1 MDAISGHFYVNRRVD
16 SETLAMAKNRNKK
29 KLKGSTAMETS
40 SDTAADCPQG
50 FSPRFHVLSME
61 ILDAVLSKPSL
72 GVLNRTIKKARL
84 LKRSKNLR
92 KQKAIE
98 RAISKGEKMEEK
110 ACKMKSKVLR
120 VQSAKSLYE

>member
-40 SDTAADCPQG
+40 SDTAADCPQA
-50 FSPRFHVLSME
+50 ME